1 MGRYLAPLNCIVD
14 HIGIRIIG
22 DLEEAEAY
30 YSALFELAVGFREA
44 PTLDG
49 WATLCEGATWDDA
62 RRANIDLRLTFLVGE
77 RLSLAIERTDE
88 VGDATDGTD
97 ITAGVLSHICL
108 RVVEGD
114 LGGLRRR
121 VEALNERIIIAHPT
135 YLIFDDRFG
144 VRWEITAA
152 KPRSNGDGNGR
163 WLPIA

>member
-1 MGRYLAPLNCIVD
+1 MNGFVEHVGLRVP
-14 HIGIRIIG
+14 R
-22 DLEEAEAY
+22 DLEVAESY

-44 PTLDG
+44 PTPDG

-62 RRANIDLRLTFLVGE
+62 RRADIDLRVTFLVGE

-97 ITAGVLSHICL
+97 ITAAVLSHICL

-121 VEALNERIIIAHPT
+121 VEALNERIVIRP
-135 YLIFDDRFG
+135 L
-144 VRWEITAA
+144 
-152 KPRSNGDGNGR
+152 S
-163 WLPIA
+163 